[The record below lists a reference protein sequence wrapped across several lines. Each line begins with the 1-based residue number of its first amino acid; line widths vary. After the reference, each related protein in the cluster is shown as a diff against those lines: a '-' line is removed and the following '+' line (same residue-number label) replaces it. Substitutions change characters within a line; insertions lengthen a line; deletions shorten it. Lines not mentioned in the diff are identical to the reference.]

1 MERIIVRIIA
11 RRDPANDLAVSFGQK
26 KRGVAVLVKRV
37 LVAIEK
43 SFSFDNERRHPG
55 RIVFVN
61 PPRKFDESVPLGT
74 RTNFDNR

>member
-1 MERIIVRIIA
+1 MERIIVRIVA
-11 RRDPANDLAVSFGQK
+11 RHDAANDLAVSFGQK

-55 RIVFVN
+55 RIVSVN
-61 PPRKFDESVPLGT
+61 PPRKFDEFILLSAGMD
-74 RTNFDNR
+74 FDN